1 MYIPTNGPEGPQTSV
16 CSSLYKYDSRIQ
28 SFLYSPNGGVVRL

>member
-1 MYIPTNGPEGPQTSV
+1 MEYSLALGPEGPQTSV
-16 CSSLYKYDSRIQ
+16 CSTFNYGDPLQ